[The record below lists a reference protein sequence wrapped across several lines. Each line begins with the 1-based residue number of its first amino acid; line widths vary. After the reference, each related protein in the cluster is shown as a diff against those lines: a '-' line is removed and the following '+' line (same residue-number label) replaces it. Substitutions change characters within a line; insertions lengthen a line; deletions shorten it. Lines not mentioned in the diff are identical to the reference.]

1 MADDFCK
8 EFAKVQKKHKVEELT
23 ILVQRVHQA
32 ANVGAPGLVARSTIR
47 PILHP
52 RARPTVCI
60 LIHCCLSSCIWAILD
75 HRWIVPDDPIGRPYM
90 GGLMVSIYP
99 QDLVDIDKTAE
110 KIWWILTNP
119 GNKFG
124 GGRCK
129 TYIRNQIYR
138 RWKTP

>member
-1 MADDFCK
+1 MLFLDK
-8 EFAKVQKKHKVEELT
+8 NILRYVQINTTSSYLAAFHPAFGRYWT
-23 ILVQRVHQA
+23 IDGLYRTTRPV
-32 ANVGAPGLVARSTIR
+32 APT
-47 PILHP
+47 
-52 RARPTVCI
+52 
-60 LIHCCLSSCIWAILD
+60 W
-75 HRWIVPDDPIGRPYM
+75 

-129 TYIRNQIYR
+129 TYIRNQICR
-138 RWKTP
+138 R